1 MPDGR
6 RRLRRRERIVVLVT
20 PARAARHAVRA
31 VDLARA
37 DERRDADLLVVDDL
51 AKAFGGVRAVDGVS
65 FRVPAGA
72 MAGLIGPNGA
82 GKSTVLGM
90 IAGAIR
96 PDRGEIL
103 LDGTNI
109 AGSTAVATARR
120 GVIRTFQ
127 TASVFARDDGARE
140 PPARRAAVAR

>member
-20 PARAARHAVRA
+20 PAEQRNTPPGGR
-31 VDLARA
+31 LARA

-103 LDGTNI
+103 LAGSNI
-109 AGSTAVATARR
+109 AGSTA
-120 GVIRTFQ
+120 G
-127 TASVFARDDGARE
+127 RDRPAGRDPHVSDRERVRQNDGARE